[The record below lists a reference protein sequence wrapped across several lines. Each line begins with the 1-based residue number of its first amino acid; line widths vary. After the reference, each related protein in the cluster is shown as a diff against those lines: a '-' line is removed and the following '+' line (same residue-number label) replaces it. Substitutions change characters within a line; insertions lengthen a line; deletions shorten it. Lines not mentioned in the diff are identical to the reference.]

1 MLSAMDIIT
10 LTLPGQ
16 PIPKKN
22 NMRIL
27 HTPQGRPFVAPSKRF
42 EEFQRQA
49 GPYIP
54 DEARIKIDQ
63 PCNIAC
69 RFFRGDRRRVD
80 LVNLLQSVDDV
91 LTHYDVLADDNCKI
105 VAAHDGSRV
114 FYDKDA
120 PRTEIDIMPL
130 NEPPTQ

>member
-1 MLSAMDIIT
+1 MEEIKL
-10 LTLPGQ
+10 LLPGQ

-42 EEFQRQA
+42 EDFQKQA
-49 GPYIP
+49 GQAIP
-54 DEARIKIDQ
+54 ENTRIRIDY
-63 PCNIAC
+63 PCNIEC
-69 RFFRGDRRRVD
+69 RYFHGDRRRVD
-80 LVNLLQSVDDV
+80 LVNLLQATDDI
-91 LTHYDVLADDNCKI
+91 LTHYNVLSDDHCKI

-120 PRTEIDIMPL
+120 PRTEITITPL
-130 NEPPTQ
+130 DEPPT

>member
-1 MLSAMDIIT
+1 MEKIELLIG
-10 LTLPGQ
+10 GQ

-27 HTPQGRPFVAPSKRF
+27 YTPQGRPLVAASKRF
-42 EEFQRQA
+42 GDYQKQA
-49 GPYIP
+49 GQYT
-54 DEARIKIDQ
+54 RLKISQ

-80 LVNLLQSVDDV
+80 LVNLLQAVDDV
-91 LTHYDVLADDNCKI
+91 LTHYGVLADDNCNI

-114 FYDKDA
+114 AYSKEN
-120 PRTEIDIMPL
+120 PRTEITITPL
-130 NEPPTQ
+130 DEPPT

>member
-1 MLSAMDIIT
+1 MEEIKL
-10 LTLPGQ
+10 LLPGQ
-16 PIPKKN
+16 PVPKKN

-27 HTPQGRPFVAPSKRF
+27 HTRQGRPFVAPSKRF

-80 LVNLLQSVDDV
+80 LTNLLEAIDDI
-91 LTHYDVLADDNCKI
+91 LTYYDVLADDNCKI

-130 NEPPTQ
+130 DEPPT

>member
-1 MLSAMDIIT
+1 MEEIKL
-10 LTLPGQ
+10 LLPGQ

-27 HTPQGRPFVAPSKRF
+27 HTPQGRPFVAASKRF
-42 EEFQRQA
+42 EDYQKQA
-49 GPYIP
+49 GQYIP
-54 DEARIKIDQ
+54 ESARLKISQ

-69 RFFRGDRRRVD
+69 RFFRGDHRRTD
-80 LVNLLQSVDDV
+80 LVNLLQAVDDV

-105 VAAHDGSRV
+105 VFAHDGSRV

-120 PRTEIDIMPL
+120 PRTEIDITPL
-130 NEPPTQ
+130 DEPPT

>member
-1 MLSAMDIIT
+1 MSAMNIIT

-16 PIPKKN
+16 PTPKKN

-42 EEFQRQA
+42 GAFQRQA

-69 RFFRGDRRRVD
+69 RFFRADHRRVD
-80 LVNLLQSVDDV
+80 LVNLLQAVDDV

-114 FYDKDA
+114 FFDKDA
-120 PRTEIDIMPL
+120 PRTEIEIMPL
-130 NEPPTQ
+130 DEPPTQ

>member
-1 MLSAMDIIT
+1 MEEIKL
-10 LTLPGQ
+10 LLPGQ
-16 PIPKKN
+16 PVPKKN

-27 HTPQGRPFVAPSKRF
+27 HTRQGRPFVAQSERS
-42 EEFQRQA
+42 EDFQRKA

-80 LVNLLQSVDDV
+80 LTNLLEAIDDI

-114 FYDKDA
+114 AYSKEN
-120 PRTEIDIMPL
+120 PRTEITITPL
-130 NEPPTQ
+130 DEPPM

>member
-1 MLSAMDIIT
+1 MSAMNIIT

-42 EEFQRQA
+42 EDYQKQA
-49 GPYIP
+49 GQYIP
-54 DEARIKIDQ
+54 ESTRLKISQ

-69 RFFRGDRRRVD
+69 RFFRADHRRVD
-80 LVNLLQSVDDV
+80 LVNLLQAVDDV

-114 FYDKDA
+114 AYSKEN
-120 PRTEIDIMPL
+120 PRTEITITPL
-130 NEPPTQ
+130 DEPPTQ